1 MRSMSIQWKISLLA
15 GSCLL
20 LSTAAMTGV
29 ALYSASHSNQQVV
42 AQSSQELKDNAA
54 QLLAQQ
60 AETESTRIVSVLND
74 VLVRAQMVVQALQF
88 QKQFAEDNLLGSDV
102 LRGAV
107 NQTVR
112 SAAEHATLARGT
124 YAVYLPDALDGED
137 ANYVGSANL
146 GANDKGRM
154 AFYWSRN
161 AKGELSQQ
169 TLDEKQ
175 LADRSLNANG
185 QAKSD
190 WWHCS
195 QQEKAACLID
205 PYPDTRQPAVGL
217 LTAVS
222 MPLLDG
228 DKLLGS
234 IGFELPLAPV
244 QAVLD
249 KMDHSMFD
257 GKGDVVLLSQN
268 GIVAGSTRADLKAG
282 QAYVGAG
289 SDETAALLNAFAGDK
304 RLIQW
309 QSGMLQ
315 ILMPVALAG
324 NSHHWGLVIRM
335 PAEVVLS
342 RAQALNGQL
351 QAQLSQTSG
360 QLLLSALLIGSLGI
374 ALFWV
379 MAQRLVTPLRHV
391 ADRLRDIAQGEG
403 DLTQRITLRRE
414 DELGELAT
422 WFNAFLERIHGTVR
436 ELVASVHQSQQHTA
450 EAARLS
456 RHSREALG
464 AQFNEIDMVASAFEQ
479 MHQTSG
485 EVAISANRVVA
496 AADSAEVSAQ
506 QGKAVVEETRHAMEE
521 LMHYISNAK
530 PQVESLARNS
540 DNISQILE
548 VITGIAEQTNLLAL
562 NAAIEAA
569 RAGDQGRGFAVVADE
584 VRNLARR
591 TQDSVV
597 EIRQVIGALQQG
609 TQDVVSA
616 ILSSH
621 EQANITQQRSQQAV
635 VMIEAITHSV
645 ATIQEMSNQIEIA
658 IKEQGKV
665 SGEISENVSN
675 IRKASETVTQA
686 AVQSSQMLDEL
697 QQLAENQQRQVDQFK
712 V

>member
-195 QQEKAACLID
+195 QQEKTACLLD

-282 QAYVGAG
+282 QAYAGAG
-289 SDETAALLNAFAGDK
+289 SDETAALLKAFAGDK

-309 QSGMLQ
+309 HIKSTTKAHQ
-315 ILMPVALAG
+315 
-324 NSHHWGLVIRM
+324 GLYEYDAV
-335 PAEVVLS
+335 S
-342 RAQALNGQL
+342 RLRDAQQVMAFQRRRNR
-351 QAQLSQTSG
+351 
-360 QLLLSALLIGSLGI
+360 LLLDGGGGFI
-374 ALFWV
+374 ALF
-379 MAQRLVTPLRHV
+379 R
-391 ADRLRDIAQGEG
+391 QGNEE
-403 DLTQRITLRRE
+403 R
-414 DELGELAT
+414 LGE
-422 WFNAFLERIHGTVR
+422 
-436 ELVASVHQSQQHTA
+436 
-450 EAARLS
+450 
-456 RHSREALG
+456 
-464 AQFNEIDMVASAFEQ
+464 AQAFEIGQ
-479 MHQTSG
+479 SLSFTS
-485 EVAISANRVVA
+485 VWRARFCCANRPDTPRGRNVRR
-496 AADSAEVSAQ
+496 SA
-506 QGKAVVEETRHAMEE
+506 
-521 LMHYISNAK
+521 
-530 PQVESLARNS
+530 
-540 DNISQILE
+540 
-548 VITGIAEQTNLLAL
+548 AL
-562 NAAIEAA
+562 NPGSV
-569 RAGDQGRGFAVVADE
+569 RGR
-584 VRNLARR
+584 
-591 TQDSVV
+591 
-597 EIRQVIGALQQG
+597 
-609 TQDVVSA
+609 
-616 ILSSH
+616 
-621 EQANITQQRSQQAV
+621 
-635 VMIEAITHSV
+635 
-645 ATIQEMSNQIEIA
+645 
-658 IKEQGKV
+658 
-665 SGEISENVSN
+665 
-675 IRKASETVTQA
+675 
-686 AVQSSQMLDEL
+686 
-697 QQLAENQQRQVDQFK
+697 
-712 V
+712 